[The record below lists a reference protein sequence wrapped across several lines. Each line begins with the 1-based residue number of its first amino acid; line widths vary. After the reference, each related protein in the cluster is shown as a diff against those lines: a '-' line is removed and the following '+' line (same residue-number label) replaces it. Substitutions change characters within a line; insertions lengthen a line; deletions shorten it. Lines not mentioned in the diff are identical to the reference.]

1 MLACD
6 DSLPDGSWQ
15 GLPAYRSMDALW
27 MTGRLPPR
35 IPVAASIVSPPP
47 VAAAHSLPP
56 RSMPTPRPS
65 ATPPNAPRTRDTY
78 DACEVD
84 VVHLDAVTTARAALP
99 PVDELERVAGL
110 VALLANA
117 SRLRMLLALQPARS
131 PRAELCVCDLALVA
145 GASKSMTSHQLRL
158 LRAAGLVRRRRSG
171 RLTYYRLAGG
181 ALLPLLIDLASL
193 ATPEASTV
201 AERARGRSTA

>member
-1 MLACD
+1 M
-6 DSLPDGSWQ
+6 
-15 GLPAYRSMDALW
+15 
-27 MTGRLPPR
+27 
-35 IPVAASIVSPPP
+35 
-47 VAAAHSLPP
+47 
-56 RSMPTPRPS
+56 
-65 ATPPNAPRTRDTY
+65 
-78 DACEVD
+78 
-84 VVHLDAVTTARAALP
+84 VHLDAVTTARAALP

-158 LRAAGLVRRRRSG
+158 LRAAGLVRHRRSG
-171 RLTYYRLAGG
+171 RLTYYRLAEG

-193 ATPEASTV
+193 ATPVASSV
-201 AERARGRSTA
+201 ATRNRGRSTA

>member
-1 MLACD
+1 MPT
-6 DSLPDGSWQ
+6 SR
-15 GLPAYRSMDALW
+15 RS
-27 MTGRLPPR
+27 T
-35 IPVAASIVSPPP
+35 SPPN
-47 VAAAHSLPP
+47 
-56 RSMPTPRPS
+56 T
-65 ATPPNAPRTRDTY
+65 PRTRDTR
-78 DACEVD
+78 DSCEVD

-158 LRAAGLVRRRRSG
+158 LRAAGLVRHRRSG
-171 RLTYYRLAGG
+171 RLTYYRLAEG

-193 ATPEASTV
+193 ATPVASSV
-201 AERARGRSTA
+201 ATRNRGRSTA